1 MPLVNRH
8 AYHSGPSLK
17 AIPVPIPSQATPAT
31 RSTTAG
37 ENKKQTPRL
46 PTTSELLYSVSTAMR
61 PWGPTLP
68 GPSAW
73 AFPGKFSGASAR
85 TSSGLRPPPLTCSPD
100 PLAFLFLFE
109 CHSAQSFLKLLL
121 FLALPGSSSR
131 APATPLLCCF

>member
-1 MPLVNRH
+1 MLITTGHLLKQSLFPFLHRPLQLLALPQLGKTKSN
-8 AYHSGPSLK
+8 P
-17 AIPVPIPSQATPAT
+17 P
-31 RSTTAG
+31 
-37 ENKKQTPRL
+37 TPR
-46 PTTSELLYSVSTAMR
+46 PTTSELLYSMSTAMR

-131 APATPLLCCF
+131 APVTPLLCCF